1 MIQGSLFTRDF
12 LEEGIKEQPE
22 WDRLGEADLHGIPAV
37 AIDLFGRIAR
47 TTRPS
52 EAVTEKD
59 LIYPLLEAIGW
70 DQLVFVQLTSQNL

>member
-1 MIQGSLFTRDF
+1 VIQGSLFTRDF